1 MKAKLWVPGLIAV
14 LCGGL
19 LLAQT
24 EEPQA
29 PAASPRVLV
38 ATIDGA
44 IGPATTDY
52 VRNAI
57 ARAAE
62 IGANAMVLRI
72 DTPGGLEAATR
83 DIDKAIIAST
93 VPVVTYVSPSGA
105 RAASAG
111 TYILYASH
119 VAAMSPGTNLG
130 AATPVPIGGGQQPSS
145 PRPAPTPASG
155 DDEGSEEN
163 QGTEAA
169 DPPAAS
175 DPTSAMERKI
185 LHDSSAY
192 IRALAELRGRNAEWG
207 EKAVREGASLTASEA
222 LTENVIEYIAGTL
235 DGLLEQIDG
244 LEVKLDAE
252 TVTLRTAGAEIV
264 EFLPDWRNQLLSV
277 ITNPS
282 IAYLLLLVGLYGLLL
297 EGYNPGAMVPGVVGV
312 LSLLLAAYA
321 LQVLPVN
328 YVGLALIIVGV
339 GLMVAEVVTPSFGV
353 LGIGGLFALVVGS
366 IILFDTDVPGF
377 GVSRGLIAGI
387 AVTTGGAFLLIMMM
401 LGRSRRAAVTTGVDE
416 LLALPAVAVEDFSG
430 DGHVR
435 IRSELWRAHSET
447 PVSAGQILKVEAV
460 DGLTLHVRP
469 K

>member
-1 MKAKLWVPGLIAV
+1 MNWILGSLLV
-14 LCGGL
+14 LGGGL
-19 LLAQT
+19 LLASAGDAET
-24 EEPQA
+24 SRPT
-29 PAASPRVLV
+29 PRVLV

-83 DIDKAIIAST
+83 DIDKAILASP

-119 VAAMSPGTNLG
+119 VAAMAPGTNLG
-130 AATPVPIGGGQQPSS
+130 AATPVPIGGGQQPSA
-145 PRPAPTPASG
+145 PRSAPKPEATEDDGESAQEASK
-155 DDEGSEEN
+155 
-163 QGTEAA
+163 Q
-169 DPPAAS
+169 AS
-175 DPTSAMERKI
+175 DPASAMERKI

-207 EKAVREGASLTASEA
+207 EKAVREGASLTSSEA
-222 LTENVIEYIAGTL
+222 LAENVIEYIASTL
-235 DGLLEQIDG
+235 DGLLTQIDG

-252 TVTLRTAGAEIV
+252 TVLLRTAGAEVI
-264 EFLPDWRNQLLSV
+264 EFHPDWRNRLLSV

-387 AVTTGGAFLLIMMM
+387 AVSTGGAFLLIMMM

-447 PVSAGQILKVEAV
+447 PVNAGQILKVEAV
-460 DGLTLHVRP
+460 DGLTLRVRP